1 VRYSRRVGRAFIAL
15 GANQG
20 EPETTF
26 RAAAR
31 SLARLGQL
39 VRTSSLYASA
49 PRDMVDQPEFT
60 NAVLELETDLEP
72 ADLLLALKRLEL
84 TLGRDPQGVRFGP
97 RLIDLDILVLDGRCV
112 DDPELDLVIP
122 HPRLAERRF
131 ALEPLAELD
140 PNLHPWGACGDDR
153 ATLTAT
159 DLLPKVAE
167 QDVRNVAG
175 PEWIEVPD

>member
-1 VRYSRRVGRAFIAL
+1 MGRAFIGL

-20 EPETTF
+20 RPDATF

-31 SLARLGQL
+31 ALARFGR
-39 VRTSSLYASA
+39 VVGTSSLYVSA
-49 PRDMVDQPEFT
+49 PRDVVDQPDFT
-60 NAVLELETDLEP
+60 NAAMELETDLEP
-72 ADLLLALKRLEL
+72 ADLLLTLKRLEL

-97 RLIDLDILVLDGRCV
+97 RVIDLDILALEGRCV

-140 PNLHPWGACGDDR
+140 PNLHPWAACGDDR
-153 ATLTAT
+153 AALTVS
-159 DLLPKVAE
+159 DLLPSVADQE
-167 QDVRNVAG
+167 VRKAAG
-175 PEWIEVPD
+175 REWIDASS